1 MICLTNGMERV
12 DGMTFD
18 ELKALL
24 REWYEAGMA
33 VNLGS
38 MAGVDEWMDANFRL
52 KTYART
58 LCEGAEVTE

>member
-1 MICLTNGMERV
+1 MGRMV
-12 DGMTFD
+12 GMTFD

-24 REWYEAGMA
+24 REWYEAGKS

-38 MAGVDEWMDANFRL
+38 MAGVDEFMDVQFRL

-58 LCEGAEVTE
+58 LYEGAEVTE

>member
-1 MICLTNGMERV
+1 
-12 DGMTFD
+12 MTFE

-24 REWYEAGMA
+24 REWYEVGMA

-58 LCEGAEVTE
+58 LCESWKAEVTE

>member
-1 MICLTNGMERV
+1 
-12 DGMTFD
+12 MTHD

-24 REWYEAGMA
+24 REWYEAGKS

-38 MAGVDEWMDANFRL
+38 MAGVDEFMDVQFRL

-58 LCEGAEVTE
+58 LYEGGKAEVTE